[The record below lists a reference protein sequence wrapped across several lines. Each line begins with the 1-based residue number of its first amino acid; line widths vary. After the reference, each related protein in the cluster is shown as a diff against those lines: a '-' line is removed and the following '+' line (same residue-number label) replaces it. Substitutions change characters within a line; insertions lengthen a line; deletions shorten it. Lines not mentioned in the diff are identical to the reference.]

1 MKKYIL
7 FIVALLVFL
16 TACQSET
23 VPAVSADLPINDPP
37 VEEQQIDKPSDVP
50 KENSNSTVPPIE
62 VGLEETIQKTLNDNL
77 NAMLDV
83 TEPISCYI
91 NADVKYREILVNLY
105 CYDNSINDDWSDVNS
120 SMFLLE
126 MVLQQLSENLDSL
139 MEYGSDIVNASFE
152 NCIMIRFDYYDEERI
167 NAQKLTVALLVEDGS
182 LYLDPD
188 QGISLTEFTGNY
200 INGAPSFIYDPNKNP
215 EIYKCE
221 YFPFE
226 KSGVW
231 YDDAGAITDDAYKY
245 VSKN

>member
-1 MKKYIL
+1 MKKYIIL
-7 FIVALLVFL
+7 IAVLLLFL
-16 TACQSET
+16 TACQSKDVT
-23 VPAVSADLPINDPP
+23 TASKDLPSNSPSVD
-37 VEEQQIDKPSDVP
+37 EQQVGKPSDIP
-50 KENSNSTVPPIE
+50 KENSNSTVPPVE

-105 CYDNSINDDWSDVNS
+105 CYDSSINDDWSDVNS

-126 MVLQQLSENLDSL
+126 MVLQQLNENLDSL
-139 MEYGSDIVNASFE
+139 VEYGSDIVNAAFE

-167 NAQKLTVALLVEDGS
+167 NAQKITVALLIKDGS

-215 EIYKCE
+215 EIYKSD

-231 YDDAGAITDDAYKY
+231 YDNVGAITDDAYKY